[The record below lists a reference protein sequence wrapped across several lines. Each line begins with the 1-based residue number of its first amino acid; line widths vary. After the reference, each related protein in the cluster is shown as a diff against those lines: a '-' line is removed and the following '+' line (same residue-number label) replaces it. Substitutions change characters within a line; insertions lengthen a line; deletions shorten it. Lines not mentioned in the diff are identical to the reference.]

1 MYDSHRPYPAYQAY
15 LPYMSQTRRLG
26 IVSGLLSV
34 ALVLG
39 VASREA
45 VRAQGAQGTQ
55 GPPRPLGADFA
66 LAVGQRVTV
75 SGTPLMLRV
84 ESVMNDSRCPQDA
97 RCVTMGDAEV
107 HLSVANGTAKPRQ
120 VVLHTAAA
128 ARAQS
133 SGAGGIGGGVRLDG
147 APGGVGEPAS
157 QPMLAA
163 TVEAGF
169 EVRLIDLAPPTLST
183 KQLQQKDYRVTLR
196 VTRQSR

>member
-1 MYDSHRPYPAYQAY
+1 M
-15 LPYMSQTRRLG
+15 
-26 IVSGLLSV
+26 SGLLSV

-45 VRAQGAQGTQ
+45 VSAQGAQGTQ

-107 HLSVANGTAKPRQ
+107 HLSIANGTAKPRQ

-133 SGAGGIGGGVRLDG
+133 SGAAGLGGGVRLDG
-147 APGGVGEPAS
+147 AAGAPGGASGPAG

-169 EVRLIDLAPPTLST
+169 EVRLIDLVPPTLST
-183 KQLQQKDYRVTLR
+183 KELQQKDYRVTLR